1 MPVTSAAL
9 SLVPN
14 SRIARSFSDAAK
26 RSMNSV
32 PTALMSDGPDPAIPH
47 TSSLTPSAT
56 PAATTP
62 AMAPSAGVADGR
74 VAGGDGSALSDERSV
89 TTAMAE
95 RYARTATTVL
105 AGRET
110 IAKLAGGRSGPRRR
124 GRTVTGVT
132 APDGPQVLVVD
143 DEPMVREVVATYL
156 QRDGLRVHEAADGP
170 SAEAWLETHRPD
182 LVVLDVMLPGT
193 DGLTILRKLRADGHI
208 PVILLTARADEVDR
222 VVGLELGADDY
233 VVKPFSPRELAARVR
248 NVLRRTSAPPAP
260 AASEAIEAG
269 VAAHRSG
276 DPRGPRRRT
285 PRRADPEGVR
295 PPGDAGPV
303 AAPRLHPP
311 RAARRRVGLG
321 AGVPGPGDGD
331 GARRSTAP
339 EAGGR
344 SRGPPLD
351 HHGARGRLPVRAV
364 IAMSWSDRVAEQPA
378 ATALAAIG
386 LLALAVAA
394 GWALRHVARRTRS
407 LRHLLLTLTFGSLL
421 VGAGV
426 ALALAALMVLDADG
440 VWTSLVILA
449 VTGVLATVLVLV
461 ASGPLSRDVR
471 TLESSVRRIEAG
483 DLSARTGVRRADELG
498 HVARAVDELTE
509 RLDAMERDRL
519 AMEEER
525 RAMLSS
531 ISHDLRTPL
540 SALRAA
546 VEALADGVAPDP
558 ERYLRSMQ
566 RDVEVL
572 STLVDDLFLLARIEA
587 GRVDLERVPLDLSE
601 LVDEA
606 VEALAPAAASHGVTI
621 ERDAPRARRRGRQPD
636 GARPGRAEPAR
647 QRHPARPTGV
657 SGADHASTTPARPR
671 VEVVDEGP
679 GFPTEFREHAFDRFT
694 RADPSR
700 NRATGGAGL
709 GLAIARGLVEAHGGR
724 IWIDGPPGGRVTFEL
739 PAA

>member
-1 MPVTSAAL
+1 
-9 SLVPN
+9 
-14 SRIARSFSDAAK
+14 
-26 RSMNSV
+26 
-32 PTALMSDGPDPAIPH
+32 
-47 TSSLTPSAT
+47 
-56 PAATTP
+56 
-62 AMAPSAGVADGR
+62 
-74 VAGGDGSALSDERSV
+74 
-89 TTAMAE
+89 
-95 RYARTATTVL
+95 
-105 AGRET
+105 
-110 IAKLAGGRSGPRRR
+110 
-124 GRTVTGVT
+124 
-132 APDGPQVLVVD
+132 
-143 DEPMVREVVATYL
+143 
-156 QRDGLRVHEAADGP
+156 
-170 SAEAWLETHRPD
+170 
-182 LVVLDVMLPGT
+182 
-193 DGLTILRKLRADGHI
+193 
-208 PVILLTARADEVDR
+208 
-222 VVGLELGADDY
+222 
-233 VVKPFSPRELAARVR
+233 
-248 NVLRRTSAPPAP
+248 
-260 AASEAIEAG
+260 
-269 VAAHRSG
+269 
-276 DPRGPRRRT
+276 
-285 PRRADPEGVR
+285 
-295 PPGDAGPV
+295 
-303 AAPRLHPP
+303 
-311 RAARRRVGLG
+311 
-321 AGVPGPGDGD
+321 
-331 GARRSTAP
+331 
-339 EAGGR
+339 
-344 SRGPPLD
+344 
-351 HHGARGRLPVRAV
+351 V
-364 IAMSWSDRVAEQPA
+364 IAMSWSDRVAEQPV
-378 ATALAAIG
+378 ATALAAIA
-386 LLALAVAA
+386 LLALAVLA
-394 GWALRHVARRTRS
+394 GWALRIVARRTRS

-426 ALALAALMVLDADG
+426 AVALAALMVLDADG

-509 RLDAMERDRL
+509 RLDAMKRDRA

-572 STLVDDLFLLARIEA
+572 SALVDDLFLLARIEA
-587 GRVDLERVPLDLSE
+587 GRVDLDRVPLDLSE

-621 ERDAPRARRRGRQPD
+621 ERDAPRRVGVAGSPTALGRVVRNLLDNAIQHAP
-636 GARPGRAEPAR
+636 PGSAVRI
-647 QRHPARPTGV
+647 TV
-657 SGADHASTTPARPR
+657 DDADRPR

-679 GFPTEFREHAFDRFT
+679 GFPSEFRAHAFDRFT

>member
-1 MPVTSAAL
+1 
-9 SLVPN
+9 
-14 SRIARSFSDAAK
+14 
-26 RSMNSV
+26 
-32 PTALMSDGPDPAIPH
+32 
-47 TSSLTPSAT
+47 
-56 PAATTP
+56 
-62 AMAPSAGVADGR
+62 
-74 VAGGDGSALSDERSV
+74 
-89 TTAMAE
+89 
-95 RYARTATTVL
+95 
-105 AGRET
+105 
-110 IAKLAGGRSGPRRR
+110 
-124 GRTVTGVT
+124 
-132 APDGPQVLVVD
+132 
-143 DEPMVREVVATYL
+143 
-156 QRDGLRVHEAADGP
+156 
-170 SAEAWLETHRPD
+170 
-182 LVVLDVMLPGT
+182 
-193 DGLTILRKLRADGHI
+193 
-208 PVILLTARADEVDR
+208 
-222 VVGLELGADDY
+222 
-233 VVKPFSPRELAARVR
+233 
-248 NVLRRTSAPPAP
+248 
-260 AASEAIEAG
+260 
-269 VAAHRSG
+269 
-276 DPRGPRRRT
+276 
-285 PRRADPEGVR
+285 
-295 PPGDAGPV
+295 
-303 AAPRLHPP
+303 
-311 RAARRRVGLG
+311 
-321 AGVPGPGDGD
+321 
-331 GARRSTAP
+331 
-339 EAGGR
+339 
-344 SRGPPLD
+344 
-351 HHGARGRLPVRAV
+351 
-364 IAMSWSDRVAEQPA
+364 MSWSDRVAEQPA
-378 ATALAAIG
+378 ATALAALG
-386 LLALAVAA
+386 LLALAGAA

-449 VTGVLATVLVLV
+449 VTGGLATVLVLV

-509 RLDAMERDRL
+509 RLDALERDRL

-621 ERDAPRARRRGRQPD
+621 ERDAPRRVGVDGSPTALGRVVRNLLDNAIQHAPAGSAVRITVD
-636 GARPGRAEPAR
+636 GA
-647 QRHPARPTGV
+647 
-657 SGADHASTTPARPR
+657 DRPR

-700 NRATGGAGL
+700 NRATGGVGL